1 MAQVDRTMQ
10 ILSGD
15 YLNLIRAIGQDK
27 TRRLKPLLY
36 IQTFVPLSVGA
47 QARAFADSKI
57 KGVKSPDF
65 SSYPVQFLSIFP
77 LNAAEKS
84 AWVQWA
90 LKAVDI
96 STKNCSHSNIKDER

>member
-10 ILSGD
+10 ILCGG
-15 YLNLIRAIGQDK
+15 YLNRTRAIGQDK
-27 TRRLKPLLY
+27 TPRFNRCY
-36 IQTFVPLSVGA
+36 VIQIFLCLSVGA

-57 KGVKSPDF
+57 KGVKSPDLI
-65 SSYPVQFLSIFP
+65 SYPVRFFSIFS

-96 STKNCSHSNIKDER
+96 STKNC